1 VRLATGQRPGAGAAG
16 GLRLA
21 ILQRSCQ
28 AGIYPLTPVLTTHGW
43 DRPLYKQLQFSGLEK
58 SPDIHYI
65 PMVLKNAP
73 NIIEDLPDIHR
84 KRFLGNREI
93 HIYDNGYA

>member
-1 VRLATGQRPGAGAAG
+1 
-16 GLRLA
+16 
-21 ILQRSCQ
+21 
-28 AGIYPLTPVLTTHGW
+28 
-43 DRPLYKQLQFSGLEK
+43 
-58 SPDIHYI
+58 
-65 PMVLKNAP
+65 MVLKNAP